1 MPFLVVQKTHHT
13 MPPEAALPL
22 MKAMHEWLKR
32 YRQNGKIEQTWNF
45 AGQAAGG
52 GIISVESH
60 EELDDILAENP
71 IRPFTSVDVYPLTD
85 IDRSFE
91 KQIQVIEHM
100 MQMMPAH

>member
-1 MPFLVVQKTHHT
+1 MRFLIVQKTQHP

-32 YRQNGKIEQTWNF
+32 YRQDGTIEQTWNF
-45 AGQAAGG
+45 MGQAAGG
-52 GIISVESH
+52 GIMSAESH

-71 IRPFTSVDVYPLTD
+71 LRPYSTVEVYPLTD